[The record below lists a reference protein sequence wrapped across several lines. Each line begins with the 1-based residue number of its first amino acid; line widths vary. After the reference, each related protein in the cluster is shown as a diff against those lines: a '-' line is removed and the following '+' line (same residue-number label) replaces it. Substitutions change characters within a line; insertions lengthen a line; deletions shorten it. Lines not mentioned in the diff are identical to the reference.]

1 MAHKKGQG
9 STRNGRDSN
18 PQYRGV
24 KKGDGQ
30 AVRAGNILVR
40 QLGTKFHAGEN
51 VGTGKDWT
59 LFAKVDGHVKYH
71 TRRNRKH
78 ISVIPAEA

>member
-59 LFAKVDGHVKYH
+59 LFAKVDGHVKFH
-71 TRRNRKH
+71 VRQNRKH